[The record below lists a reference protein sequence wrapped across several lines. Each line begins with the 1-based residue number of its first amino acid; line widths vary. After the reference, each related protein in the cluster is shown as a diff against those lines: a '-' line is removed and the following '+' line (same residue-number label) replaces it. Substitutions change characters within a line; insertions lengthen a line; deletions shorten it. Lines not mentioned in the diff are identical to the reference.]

1 MFGEATTVFQMT
13 NQDLDPDVLVPAVSV
28 SEQSM
33 LYSEAV
39 NALKKKKSKVKQMFD
54 WKNTRFFNE
63 VFVDENS
70 ENGVNLD
77 KVEEKVGINWNL

>member
-1 MFGEATTVFQMT
+1 MT

-39 NALKKKKSKVKQMFD
+39 NALKKKKSKVK
-54 WKNTRFFNE
+54 
-63 VFVDENS
+63 
-70 ENGVNLD
+70 
-77 KVEEKVGINWNL
+77 